1 MASVSVRVDRELK
14 RRMSAMD
21 VNWSEHIREAI
32 RRRVE
37 LEERKR
43 MAERLVEGLEKGEA
57 EVPRGF
63 IDEAIRETRE
73 TR

>member
-1 MASVSVRVDRELK
+1 
-14 RRMSAMD
+14 MD
-21 VNWSEHIREAI
+21 INWSEHIRKAI